1 MERGIE
7 NATKMHRATITI
19 MMLASIAAMLAI
31 ALAGKGDATEARGSV
46 ARGSQALAT
55 VQGART
61 YIGFDRNDYPGDGAL
76 DALRKT
82 FAFCGYWLNAPPGED
97 SNTWKAKRE
106 ILRARGFGFLVLF
119 DGRLDKE
126 LKAAR
131 DPKRIG
137 ATDAATAVK
146 AAQAEGFPRGT
157 MIFVDQEEGGRML
170 PEQRDY
176 LYAWIDGVN
185 AAGYR
190 AGVYCSGIPDKPGAV
205 GVITANDIRENAG
218 LPAAAGRRQISFF
231 VYNDA
236 CPPSPGCVF
245 AAAQVANRQSGVPFA
260 AVWQIAQSPRR
271 KNLTA
276 RCRATYAADGN
287 CYPPGLAAHGI
298 YVDVDVAASADPSN
312 GR

>member
-7 NATKMHRATITI
+7 NATKMHRVTV
-19 MMLASIAAMLAI
+19 MMLASLAAMLVI
-31 ALAGKGDATEARGSV
+31 ALAGAGDAAEPRGV
-46 ARGSQALAT
+46 VSQEPQQLTNAQEDA
-55 VQGART
+55 QM

-76 DALRKT
+76 DALRRT
-82 FAFCGYWLNAPPGED
+82 FSFCGYWLNAPPGENSD
-97 SNTWKAKRE
+97 TWKGKRE

-126 LKAAR
+126 LKTSR

-137 ATDAATAVK
+137 AADADAAMK
-146 AAQAEGFPRGT
+146 AAQAEGFPPGT
-157 MIFVDQEEGGRML
+157 VIFVDQEEGGRML

-190 AGVYCSGIPDKPGAV
+190 AGVYCSGIPDKPGAG
-205 GVITANDIRENAG
+205 GVITTNDIRENAG
-218 LPAAAGRRQISFF
+218 ARRISFF

-236 CPPSPGCVF
+236 CPPSPGCVLS
-245 AAAQVANRQSGVPFA
+245 AAQVANRQSGVPSA
-260 AVWQIAQSPRR
+260 AAWQIAQSPRR
-271 KNLTA
+271 KNITA
-276 RCRATYAADGN
+276 RCRMTYAADGN
-287 CYPPGLAAHGI
+287 CYAPGLAAQGV
-298 YVDVDVAASADPSN
+298 YLDVDVAASADPSN